1 MAPCAVMLMW
11 FAVMAWATGLGA
23 VGRPA
28 GTADMD
34 SPPAGTARTSRL
46 GLRGRSVDISTPFEP
61 LLLLQHRR
69 ASGSSNDFSAQTKL
83 KSPSGP
89 VFEPSDPMPNPE
101 VAGFCLRAG
110 DMPACT
116 AMPCCCWSTFA
127 DVSNPAY
134 PNEVEARLNRQ
145 CLNPPLGYTYA
156 PQPGPTFND
165 GHLNSVRSRNLP
177 IFVGR
182 SLCCLTEG
190 DDPNLYSMRF
200 PTHAIQAQKQAATN
214 AVMVGTTTLA
224 AVAGGASSAPTA
236 NVLSG
241 SMPTSAPLNIFTTK
255 TFTTTEL
262 LAGQDYETM
271 QMEAAAR
278 AHLTA
283 ADDLTRAAAALNTST
298 DALENMERE
307 VEASPAMAR
316 KRARI
321 ARMREALREWSKK
334 RWENIR
340 RLSVGDFNNMVR

>member
-11 FAVMAWATGLGA
+11 FAVMAWATVLGV

-28 GTADMD
+28 GAADMD
-34 SPPAGTARTSRL
+34 SPPASTARTSRL

-69 ASGSSNDFSAQTKL
+69 ASGSSNDFSAQTKR
-83 KSPSGP
+83 KSPSGS
-89 VFEPSDPMPNPE
+89 VFEPSAQMPNPE
-101 VAGFCLRAG
+101 VAGFCLRAA

-145 CLNPPLGYTYA
+145 CLNPPVGYAYT
-156 PQPGPTFND
+156 PQPGPTFDD
-165 GHLNSVRSRNLP
+165 GDLNSVRSRNLP
-177 IFVGR
+177 SFVGR
-182 SLCCLTEG
+182 SLCCLTEV
-190 DDPNLYSMRF
+190 DDPDLYSMRL
-200 PTHAIQAQKQAATN
+200 PTQAIQAQKQPVFKP
-214 AVMVGTTTLA
+214 VMAGTTTPA
-224 AVAGGASSAPTA
+224 AAAGGASSAPTA

-241 SMPTSAPLNIFTTK
+241 NVATSAPLNVFTTK

-262 LAGQDYETM
+262 LAGEDYETM

-278 AHLTA
+278 AHLAA
-283 ADDLTRAAAALNTST
+283 ADDLTQAAAALNTST
-298 DALENMERE
+298 DALEEMERE
-307 VEASPAMAR
+307 VEANPAMAR

-334 RWENIR
+334 RWENIQ
-340 RLSVGDFNNMVR
+340 RLSVGDPNNMVR